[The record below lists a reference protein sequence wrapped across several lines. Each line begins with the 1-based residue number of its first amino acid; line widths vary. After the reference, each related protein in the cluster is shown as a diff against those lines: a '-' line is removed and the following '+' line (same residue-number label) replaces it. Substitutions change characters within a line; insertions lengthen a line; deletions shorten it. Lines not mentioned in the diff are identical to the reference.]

1 MNNIDNINTLRVIGP
16 FNTGNNLCKQI
27 LLQNSSGH
35 KWISTN
41 SLELWKHCCNKE
53 KLKEIIKNNKEN
65 LFIIMYKSLPFW
77 IYSIKKMPYSIVW
90 DKNNINSQC
99 EMNINNHS
107 EYNRVT
113 FKNIAEL
120 HKQYYEIYMYLIN
133 KYDNVIFLNYHKLI
147 NRNNIYK
154 YLSDNF
160 NKYNITFNENIKY
173 VLDRPSKVE
182 GNPVRNSNEAIL
194 RSNKIIDSINN
205 NSVEK
210 NFILKNLDEKIINF
224 FEK

>member
-1 MNNIDNINTLRVIGP
+1 MNKINTVRVIGP
-16 FNTGNNLCKQI
+16 FNSGNNLCKQI
-27 LLQNSSGH
+27 LLRNTSGQE
-35 KWISTN
+35 WISTN
-41 SLELWKHCCNKE
+41 SQELWKHCCNKD
-53 KLKEIIKNNKEN
+53 KLEDIIKNNKDN
-65 LFIIMYKSLPFW
+65 LFVIMYKSLPFW
-77 IYSIKKMPYSIVW
+77 IYSIKKMPYSIIW

-99 EMNINNHS
+99 EMNIVQHSKNNRS
-107 EYNRVT
+107 IFE
-113 FKNIAEL
+113 NIAEL
-120 HKQYYEIYMYLIN
+120 HKEYYKIYMYLIN

-154 YLSDNF
+154 YLSNKFD
-160 NKYNITFNENIKY
+160 KYNITFNENIKY

-194 RSNKIIDSINN
+194 RTNKIIERINN

-210 NFILKNLDEKIINF
+210 NFILKNLDDKIIKF

>member
-1 MNNIDNINTLRVIGP
+1 MNKINTVRVIGP
-16 FNTGNNLCKQI
+16 FNSGNNLCKQI
-27 LLQNSSGH
+27 LLRNTSGQE
-35 KWISTN
+35 WISTN
-41 SLELWKHCCNKE
+41 SLELWKHCCNKD
-53 KLKEIIKNNKEN
+53 KLEDIIKNNKDN
-65 LFIIMYKSLPFW
+65 LFVIMYKSLPFW
-77 IYSIKKMPYSIVW
+77 IYSIKKMPYSIIW

-99 EMNINNHS
+99 EMNIVQHSKNNRS
-107 EYNRVT
+107 IFE
-113 FKNIAEL
+113 NIAEL
-120 HKQYYEIYMYLIN
+120 HKEYYKIYMYLIN

-154 YLSDNF
+154 YLSNKFD
-160 NKYNITFNENIKY
+160 KYNITFNENIKY

-194 RSNKIIDSINN
+194 RTNKIIERINN

-210 NFILKNLDEKIINF
+210 NFILKNLDDKIIKF